1 MIYFLHIGYDGTNY
15 RGWQYQKNVKS
26 IQETIEVNLKKI
38 LKKEV
43 VVFGCGRTD
52 AGVHASQYV
61 LHIDIES
68 VDFDLKVRLN
78 HNLPKD
84 IVVYDVL
91 KMEEGQHARFDAN
104 SRTYDYFIHLYDD
117 PFLNRVSSQYN
128 LDYLGGSLNY
138 EVMQEAAELI
148 SQTRDFIGFCKQP
161 DLYDNTDCVITE
173 AKLYVNEQEQ
183 RLRFSITANRFLRG
197 MIRLIVAYL
206 LKVGS
211 GEMTLSEFKLL
222 IENKLDVADKSS
234 AFPNGLYLSKVV
246 YPYLK
251 LNTKKDICSL
261 LKVGLGD

>member
-1 MIYFLHIGYDGTNY
+1 MIHFLHIGYDGTNY
-15 RGWQYQKNVKS
+15 RGWQFQKNVRS
-26 IQETIEVNLKKI
+26 IQETIEQSLKKI
-38 LKKEV
+38 FKKEII
-43 VVFGCGRTD
+43 VFGCGRTD

-61 LHIDIES
+61 LHIDIDP

-91 KMEEGQHARFDAN
+91 EMRSNQHARFDAT

-128 LDYLGGSLNY
+128 LKYLGSLNY
-138 EVMQEAAELI
+138 DLMREACDLI
-148 SQTRDFIGFCKQP
+148 ANCENFIGFCKQP
-161 DLYDNTDCVITE
+161 DLYEHTICHITE
-173 AKLYVNEQEQ
+173 AKLFVNEQDG
-183 RLRFSITANRFLRG
+183 RIRFSITANRFLRG

-211 GEMTLSEFKLL
+211 GVMTLEEFKLL
-222 IENKLDVADKSS
+222 MDNKLEVADRSS
-234 AFPNGLYLSKVV
+234 AFPNGLYLSKIE

-251 LNTKKDICSL
+251 LDTQKDICSL
-261 LKVGLGD
+261 LKSGLQ

>member
-1 MIYFLHIGYDGTNY
+1 MIYFLHIGYDGTHY
-15 RGWQYQKNVKS
+15 RGWQYQKNVRS
-26 IQETIEVNLKKI
+26 VQETIQERLKKV

-43 VVFGCGRTD
+43 IVFGCGRTD

-61 LHIDIES
+61 LHIDIDR

-91 KMEEGQHARFDAN
+91 EMEEGQHARFDAN
-104 SRTYDYFIHLYDD
+104 SRSYDYFIHLYDD

-138 EVMQEAAELI
+138 DLMRKACALI
-148 SQTRDFIGFCKQP
+148 ANCEDFIGFCKQP
-161 DLYDNTDCVITE
+161 HLYESTVCLVTE
-173 AKLYVNEQEQ
+173 AKLYINEKDQ
-183 RLRFSITANRFLRG
+183 RIRFSITANRFLRG
-197 MIRLIVAYL
+197 MIRLIVGYL

-211 GEMTLSEFKLL
+211 SEMTLEEFKLL
-222 IENKLDVADKSS
+222 MANKLEVADRAS
-234 AFPNGLYLSKVV
+234 AFPNGLYLSKVE

-251 LNTKKDICSL
+251 LGTRNDICSL
-261 LKVGLGD
+261 LKKGLED